1 MSYFVKE
8 IFYTL
13 QGEGR
18 NAGRP
23 SVFCRFTGCNM
34 WSGLERDKSASAC
47 YFCDTDFVGT
57 DGEGGGKFKTA
68 RELAAAI
75 NAQWPENTS
84 DKAKKYVVLT
94 GGEPTLQ
101 LDAALINELKQCEF
115 EIAIETNG
123 TKAVP
128 AGVDWITVSPK
139 SIELLTQKS
148 GSELKLLFPFE
159 IRPEQVADLQF
170 DYYYLSPINVT
181 NREQSKANLLA
192 AIDYCKANPQ
202 WRLTIQ
208 MHKVVEIP

>member
-1 MSYFVKE
+1 MSYSVKE

-34 WSGLERDKSASAC
+34 WSGLERDKINSPC

-57 DGEGGGKFKTA
+57 DGDGGGKFKTA
-68 RELAAAI
+68 EELAVAI
-75 NAQWPENTS
+75 SSQWPNETNN
-84 DKAKKYVVLT
+84 KAKRYVVLT

-101 LDAALINELKQCEF
+101 LDDALIQELKKRDF

-123 TKAVP
+123 TKTVP
-128 AGVDWITVSPK
+128 QGVDWITVSPK
-139 SIELLTQKS
+139 SFELLTQKT
-148 GSELKLLFPFE
+148 GSELKLLFPFN
-159 IRPEQVADLQF
+159 ITPEKVADLQF
-170 DYYYLSPINVT
+170 DYYYLSPINLPD
-181 NREQSKANLLA
+181 REKSKANLLA
-192 AIDYCKANPQ
+192 AIDYCKGNPQ